1 MTQDSNAILTLCSHI
16 CVGEG
21 VRPLEPKEYSDL
33 VMLLT
38 QAGKTPKDLFHFSAE
53 DFSVVLNF
61 DVTQTARFMRLLDR
75 NASLSFE
82 LGKYQNMGIT
92 AITRA
97 DAMYPK
103 VLKKKL
109 LNACPPI
116 FYYAGDLA
124 LLERQF
130 IGYVGSRTIVQEDLD
145 FTVHTVRKTVALG
158 FGVVSGGAKG
168 IDTVAGT
175 EALLHGGI
183 SVEFLSDSLLKKLKK
198 SDVIRNIQQGKLLML
213 SVAKPDAGFNVGIAM
228 MRNRYIYAQSAGT
241 VIVRS
246 DLNKGGT
253 WTGANEN
260 LKHNWCTALCWDH
273 PYPGNQA
280 LIKSGAIPIGED
292 WNGIVP
298 EQGKKTTATET
309 YEQASLFDMG

>member
-1 MTQDSNAILTLCSHI
+1 MTQDTNAILTLCSHI

-33 VMLLT
+33 AMRLT
-38 QAGKTPKDLFHFSAE
+38 QAGKTPKDLFGFSAE
-53 DFSVVLNF
+53 DYSAVLNY
-61 DVTQTARFMRLLDR
+61 DPEQITRIMRLLDR

-82 LGKYQNMGIT
+82 LGNYQNIGIE

-97 DAMYPK
+97 DAWYPK
-103 VLKKKL
+103 ILKKKL
-109 LNACPPI
+109 QNACPPI
-116 FYYAGDLA
+116 FYYAGDPV
-124 LLERQF
+124 LLERQYV
-130 IGYVGSRTIVQEDLD
+130 GYVGARTIAQEDMD
-145 FTVHTVRKTVALG
+145 FTIHTVRKTIAMG
-158 FGVVSGGAKG
+158 YGVVSGGAKG
-168 IDTVAGT
+168 IDTVSGT
-175 EALLHGGI
+175 EALRNGGV

-198 SDVIRNIQQGKLLML
+198 SDVIRNIQQGRLLLM
-213 SVAKPDAGFNVGIAM
+213 SVAKPDAGFNVGMAM

-241 VIVRS
+241 VVVRS

-260 LKHNWCTALCWDH
+260 LKNGWSTTLCWDH

-280 LIKSGAIPIGED
+280 LIKSGAIPVSND
-292 WNGIVP
+292 WNGVIP
-298 EQGKKTTATET
+298 KPTKKLPATET